1 MMRATDP
8 TLSIRIDSQYDGA
21 MSEKVL
27 TNTQLATILDQAR
40 AQKKR
45 IVFTNGCF
53 DLMHIGHTRYLQA
66 AKALGDVL
74 IVGVNSDAS
83 VRSLNKSP
91 DRPIV
96 SDAQRAEVVAAL
108 GCVDYVILFNEPDPQ
123 SLIAALQPDVL
134 VKGGDWPVERI
145 VGREIVEARGG
156 VVKTIP
162 LVPDMS
168 TTSLIQRIRA
178 QST

>member
-1 MMRATDP
+1 MIT
-8 TLSIRIDSQYDGA
+8 
-21 MSEKVL
+21 KVL
-27 TNTQLATILDQAR
+27 PCDQLLSVLSSERT
-40 AQKKR
+40 KGKR

-74 IVGVNSDAS
+74 VVGVNSDVS
-83 VRSLNKSP
+83 VRTLDKAP

-96 SDAQRAEVVAAL
+96 PEAQRAEVLAAL
-108 GCVDYVILFNEPDPQ
+108 GCVNFVVIFDEPDPLP
-123 SLIAALQPDVL
+123 LIAAVQPDVL
-134 VKGGDWPVERI
+134 VKGGDWTIDRI
-145 VGREIVEARGG
+145 VGRELVEARGG

-168 TTSLIQRIRA
+168 TTGLLQRIR
-178 QST
+178 STVK

>member
-1 MMRATDP
+1 MLS
-8 TLSIRIDSQYDGA
+8 LSIRGLSRYDA
-21 MSEKVL
+21 DMSVKVM
-27 TNTQLATILDQAR
+27 TRDQLAPLLSTAR
-40 AQKKR
+40 TQGKR

-66 AKALGDVL
+66 AKDFGDLLV
-74 IVGVNSDAS
+74 VGVNSDAS
-83 VRSLNKSP
+83 VKILNKAP

-108 GCVDYVILFNEPDPQ
+108 GCVDYVILFNEPDPH

-134 VKGGDWPVERI
+134 VKGGDWAVERI

-156 VVKTIP
+156 LVKTIP
-162 LVPDMS
+162 LVPDIS

-178 QST
+178 QSI